1 MLKIY
6 DVALE
11 VVTELGPVIDLI
23 KRKNRNLGDQLDR
36 AVVAVPLAI
45 AEGAYVRGGNRNV
58 AYQRGI
64 SEMRESIACCD
75 VAAAR
80 GYARVPAA
88 TLAKMRRVVGTLVNV
103 VR

>member
-11 VVTELGPVIDLI
+11 IVAELVPVIEAI
-23 KRKNRNLGDQLDR
+23 KLKNRDLADQLDR

-58 AYQRGI
+58 AYQRGT
-64 SEMRESIACCD
+64 RRQHAH
-75 VAAAR
+75 AQAAR
-80 GYARVPAA
+80 ACAGSTRPTLRSRARASSA
-88 TLAKMRRVVGTLVNV
+88 TGSRG
-103 VR
+103 